1 MMGIEFGIPY
11 FGAWLAGAFFAL
23 VCLYVALNVLERM
36 RKGRIERF
44 VEAKLAPRL
53 LAGLDASARRPLVW
67 LTLIGFAALAIA
79 IAQPHWGQ
87 SLREIRKHSRD
98 FVILLDTSESM
109 RAQNPL
115 PNRMERAKQKIAL
128 LLDKA
133 PADRF
138 ALIAFSGAAQ
148 LQCPLTQDHRYVR
161 TVLDSMD
168 TDVISAEGTNIADAL
183 QAAIDVLAKEDKDAG
198 ASNKA
203 SRAILLI
210 SDGEQLEGDGVDAAK
225 QAAEYARV
233 FVLGIGDPQ
242 GAEVA
247 LPDYMK
253 RYMSGQ
259 RRDTSDPD
267 MTQPHRSVLDEAT
280 LKEIALEGGGAYARS
295 VADTW
300 DIDELHA
307 RFATLSTR
315 DLSSDLRLRMV
326 NRYQWPLAVAVAAFA
341 AEGLWLAIMPWLRRW
356 RMSKKRANGVEGAEY
371 A

>member
-1 MMGIEFGIPY
+1 MGIEFGIPY
-11 FGAWLAGAFFAL
+11 YGAWLAGSLFAL
-23 VCLYVALNVLERM
+23 VCLYVALNVLER
-36 RKGRIERF
+36 RRQGRLARF

-53 LAGLDASARRPLVW
+53 LAGLDASARRPLAW
-67 LTLIGFAALAIA
+67 FTLIGFAALAVA
-79 IAQPHWGQ
+79 LAQPHWGQ

-98 FVILLDTSESM
+98 FIILLDTSESM
-109 RAQNPL
+109 RAKDPL

-148 LQCPLTQDHRYVR
+148 LQSPLTLDHRYFR

-168 TDVISAEGTNIADAL
+168 TDVISREGTNIADAL
-183 QAAIDVLAKEDKDAG
+183 AEAIEVFEKEDKDAG
-198 ASNKA
+198 ISNKA

-225 QAAEYARV
+225 KAAEYARV
-233 FVLGIGDPQ
+233 FVLGIGDPD
-242 GAEVA
+242 GADIT
-247 LPDYMK
+247 LPDFMA
-253 RYMSGQ
+253 RYLAGEP
-259 RRDTSDPD
+259 RDSSTPDP
-267 MTQPHRSVLDEAT
+267 TKPHRSILDEDT
-280 LKEIALEGGGAYARS
+280 LKQIALEGGGAYARS

-300 DIDELHA
+300 DIDELYA

-315 DLSSDLRLRMV
+315 DTSSELRLRLV
-326 NRYQWPLAVAVAAFA
+326 NRYQWPLAVATAAFA
-341 AEGLWLAIMPWLRRW
+341 AEGLWVVLMPWLRFW
-356 RMSKKRANGVEGAEY
+356 RARKKPADGVEGAEY